1 MTAGT
6 VAVVLA
12 LAVAVIAGGIWRRT
26 NGRMRNTV
34 PASGLAAPGQATAGQ
49 AAGDSAGPV
58 VMFDPAGAATP
69 AEAPVL
75 PKAPVSPEP
84 VGAGRKL
91 SGDDIGHLLG
101 ERATLLQFST
111 AFCAPCRATRRIL
124 TDVAGLTE
132 GVAHVEIDAESRLD
146 LVRQLNV
153 LRTPTVLVLA
163 GDGTIVRR
171 ASGQPRKPDVIA
183 AIGAAVDYNSY
194 IYNRDSRE

>member
-6 VAVVLA
+6 IALVAA
-12 LAVAVIAGGIWRRT
+12 LAVAVIAGGIWRRA

-34 PASGLAAPGQATAGQ
+34 PAAGLAAPGRALTRQ
-49 AAGDSAGPV
+49 AAGGQAVPV
-58 VMFDPAGAATP
+58 ITFDVTDPAMPTEAASAKGGDTGVRLSED
-69 AEAPVL
+69 A
-75 PKAPVSPEP
+75 
-84 VGAGRKL
+84 VGHA
-91 SGDDIGHLLG
+91 LG
-101 ERATLLQFST
+101 EQATLLQFST

-124 TDVAGLTE
+124 ADVAGLIE

-183 AIGAAVDYNSY
+183 AIGAAADYNSY
-194 IYNRDSRE
+194 IYDRDN

>member
-1 MTAGT
+1 MTAGM
-6 VAVVLA
+6 VVLVVA
-12 LAVAVIAGGIWRRT
+12 LLAGVLAGGVWRRT

-34 PASGLAAPGQATAGQ
+34 PAVPARTFAGAGAPAESPAPAGTVLAGTG
-49 AAGDSAGPV
+49 AAGL
-58 VMFDPAGAATP
+58 T
-69 AEAPVL
+69 
-75 PKAPVSPEP
+75 
-84 VGAGRKL
+84 L
-91 SGDDIGHLLG
+91 SSHDIGHPLG

-124 TDVAGLTE
+124 ADVAGMTE

-163 GDGTIVRR
+163 GDGTILRR

-183 AIGAAVDYNSY
+183 AIGAAVDYNSH
-194 IYNRDSRE
+194 IYDRDRR